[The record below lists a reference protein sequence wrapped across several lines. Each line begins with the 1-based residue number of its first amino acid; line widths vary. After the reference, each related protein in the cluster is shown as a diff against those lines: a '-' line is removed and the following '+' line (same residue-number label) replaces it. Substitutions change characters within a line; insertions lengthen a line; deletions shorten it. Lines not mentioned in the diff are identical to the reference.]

1 MKKQS
6 PPYRHRIGADEN
18 GLGPRLGP
26 MLTTAVLA
34 EVDDRG
40 HATVERKV
48 RGKLR
53 ERLGDSKA
61 LVSHGD
67 VALAEA
73 WARVLVER
81 TVGARVG
88 TVSEL
93 VSALSL
99 DPDAELRGRCP
110 PHAAP
115 QCWHEPGEVFE
126 ADDATLRR
134 VAKDLDKL
142 ESGGVKITAVRSA
155 IVCTKHLNDEVDQG
169 RSRYAVDLHAMER
182 LVLELRE
189 RCDGDVLAI
198 LGKVG
203 GYTQYEAAFG
213 PLSGRL
219 CAVVEEQRARS
230 TYRFPGVGEL
240 SFVMDA
246 DASDRLVSI
255 ASLVGKYLREA
266 LMARIVRHYREAV
279 PLLPDASG
287 YHDPV
292 TARFVQAT
300 RLVRSKRKIPDDCF
314 ERRKVG

>member
-1 MKKQS
+1 MKPRS
-6 PPYRHRIGADEN
+6 PYRFRIGADEN

-40 HATVERKV
+40 HATVERRA
-48 RGKLR
+48 RGKLAQ
-53 ERLGDSKA
+53 RLGDSKA

-81 TVGARVG
+81 TTGRRAASVR
-88 TVSEL
+88 EL
-93 VSALSL
+93 VEALSL
-99 DPDAELRGRCP
+99 DPDAALRSRCP
-110 PHAAP
+110 KHAEP
-115 QCWHEPGEVFE
+115 QCWHEPGEGFE
-126 ADDATLRR
+126 ASAALLAS
-134 VAKDLDKL
+134 VEKDLDKL
-142 ESGGVKITAVRSA
+142 ARSGVSIRAVRSA
-155 IVCTKHLNDEVDQG
+155 IVCTKHLNDEVDRG

-182 LVLELRE
+182 LVLELRQG
-189 RCDGDVLAI
+189 CGGDVLAI

-203 GYTQYEAAFG
+203 GYTQYESAFG
-213 PLSGRL
+213 PLGGRL
-219 CAVVEEQRARS
+219 CAVVEETRPRS

-279 PLLPDASG
+279 PELPDASG

-292 TARFVQAT
+292 TARFVEAT
-300 RLVRSKRKIPDDCF
+300 QLVRSKRKIPADCF